1 MSLQVVFRPQAEGE
15 ALEVRHWY
23 ESRSSGLGEQF
34 SDALEVLIGR
44 IAEAPFG
51 FPRIHGETRRAVLRR
66 FPYAIYFR
74 VDGDLVVVLSIHGR
88 QHPSNWQ
95 SRS

>member
-1 MSLQVVFRPQAEGE
+1 VSLQIVFRPQAEGE

-23 ESRSSGLGEQF
+23 ESRSSGLGKQF
-34 SDALEVLIGR
+34 SDALEGLMGR
-44 IAEAPFG
+44 VAEAPLA
-51 FPRIHGETRRAVLRR
+51 FPQIHGETRRAVFRR
-66 FPYAIYFR
+66 FPFAIYFR
-74 VDGDLVVVLSIHGR
+74 VTVDTVVVLAIHGR

>member
-1 MSLQVVFRPQAEGE
+1 MQIVFRPQAEGE

-34 SDALEVLIGR
+34 SEALEALIAR
-44 IAEAPFG
+44 IAEAPFA
-51 FPRIHGETRRAVLRR
+51 FPRIHGETRRAVFRR

-74 VDGDLVVVLSIHGR
+74 VATDSVVVLAVHGR
-88 QHPSNWQ
+88 QHPSHWH